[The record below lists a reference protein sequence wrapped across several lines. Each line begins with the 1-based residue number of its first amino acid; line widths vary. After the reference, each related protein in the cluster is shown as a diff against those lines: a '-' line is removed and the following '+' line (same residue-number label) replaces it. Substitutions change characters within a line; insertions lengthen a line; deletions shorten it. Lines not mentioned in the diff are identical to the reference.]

1 VGQKQGN
8 KHHYSTQGDNGMRK
22 SSASSRTSSATLQ
35 NGERKLRQAV
45 TLTPEFRAATVARC
59 TTVLPQDAFDL
70 ADTTSVMREQAEA
83 IQAGDMRQVEAMLIN
98 QAVALEGLFADLIR
112 KASIQ
117 TAMPN
122 IEGFMRLA
130 LRAQNQS
137 RATLETLGN
146 LKNPKAVF
154 VRQANFSAGH
164 QQVNNHAH
172 APEEKQN
179 PQNELLEAK
188 EHERLDT
195 RTPSQASGIDSHMEA
210 VGAQHRSQNQRR
222 QSTVKPQCAQ
232 A

>member
-1 VGQKQGN
+1 M
-8 KHHYSTQGDNGMRK
+8 SK
-22 SSASSRTSSATLQ
+22 SSAPARSNQILLVPEDETPQGARKRLQ
-35 NGERKLRQAV
+35 AAALS
-45 TLTPEFRAATVARC
+45 PEWRAADVARYS
-59 TTVLPQDAFDL
+59 TPSPEHFDYPDTVEVL
-70 ADTTSVMREQAEA
+70 REQAEA
-83 IQAGDMRQVEAMLIN
+83 IQAGDMRHVEAMLIS
-98 QAVALEGLFADLIR
+98 QAVALEGMFADLVR
-112 KASIQ
+112 KASNQ
-117 TAMPN
+117 TTMPN

-195 RTPSQASGIDSHMEA
+195 RTTSQASGIDSHMEA
-210 VGAQHRSQNQRR
+210 VGAKHRSQNQRR
-222 QSTVKPQCAQ
+222 QSKVKPQRTQ

>member
-1 VGQKQGN
+1 MSK
-8 KHHYSTQGDNGMRK
+8 ST
-22 SSASSRTSSATLQ
+22 APSRTSSTPSPS
-35 NGERKLRQAV
+35 ESKLRQGI

-59 TTVLPQDAFDL
+59 TTVLPQDAFDF
-70 ADTTSVMREQAEA
+70 ADTASVMREQAEA
-83 IQAGDMRQVEAMLIN
+83 IQAGDMHQVEAMLIN
-98 QAVALEGLFADLIR
+98 QAVQLEGLFADLIR

-137 RATLETLGN
+137 RGTLETLGN
-146 LKNPKAVF
+146 IKNPKAVF
-154 VRQANFSAGH
+154 VRQANISAGH
-164 QQVNNHAH
+164 QQVNNHAP

-195 RTPSQASGIDSHMEA
+195 RTPRQTSGIDTQLET
-210 VGAQHRSQNQRR
+210 VGTKHGSKNSRR
-222 QSTVKPQCAQ
+222 QTKV
-232 A
+232 